1 MYNQE
6 TIACDEKDDS
16 QRQYLVL
23 IIFWWN
29 VYQNRIQLKWYKYFK
44 LLLISKVCLRD
55 FIFRQWQ
62 DFDSLVFGFL
72 LLANISS
79 QHIILYVIVFTK
91 RCFFQSH
98 ELDYITS
105 TDSSYSV
112 FTSVL
117 AKKPPKTVSLQ
128 ENVHLLTKIRGKITQ
143 TLIIV

>member
-1 MYNQE
+1 MYNPE

-44 LLLISKVCLRD
+44 WLLISKVCLRD

-62 DFDSLVFGFL
+62 DLDSLVFGFL

-91 RCFFQSH
+91 RCYFQSH

-117 AKKPPKTVSLQ
+117 AKKTPKTVSLQ

>member
-1 MYNQE
+1 MAIGIKETNCDIATHVMRCRHYVTKYCLLNRKVYNHE

-62 DFDSLVFGFL
+62 DLDSLVFGFL

-105 TDSSYSV
+105 TDSS
-112 FTSVL
+112 
-117 AKKPPKTVSLQ
+117 
-128 ENVHLLTKIRGKITQ
+128 
-143 TLIIV
+143 